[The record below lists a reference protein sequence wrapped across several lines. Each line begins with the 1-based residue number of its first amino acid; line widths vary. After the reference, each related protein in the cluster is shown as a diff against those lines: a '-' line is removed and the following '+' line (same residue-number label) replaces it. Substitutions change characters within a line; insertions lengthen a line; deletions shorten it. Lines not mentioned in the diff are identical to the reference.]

1 MEISKLCHQYHNF
14 LTMLLLSLCLSAV
27 FIKFELDQASAD
39 ARITIKQDNLGL
51 FVAHQEGE
59 LWQENPR
66 TVFFSSE
73 LTPSESYGK
82 NPCSMEFE

>member
-1 MEISKLCHQYHNF
+1 MQPW
-14 LTMLLLSLCLSAV
+14 A
-27 FIKFELDQASAD
+27 
-39 ARITIKQDNLGL
+39 IKQDNQGL
-51 FVAHQEGE
+51 FVAHLEGE

-82 NPCSMEFE
+82 NPCRMEFE

>member
-1 MEISKLCHQYHNF
+1 MSSISQFPDNVIIV
-14 LTMLLLSLCLSAV
+14 LCLYAV
-27 FIKFELDQASAD
+27 FIKFELDQASED
-39 ARITIKQDNLGL
+39 ARIAIKQENQGL
-51 FVAHQEGE
+51 FVAHQEAE

-82 NPCSMEFE
+82 NPCRMEFE